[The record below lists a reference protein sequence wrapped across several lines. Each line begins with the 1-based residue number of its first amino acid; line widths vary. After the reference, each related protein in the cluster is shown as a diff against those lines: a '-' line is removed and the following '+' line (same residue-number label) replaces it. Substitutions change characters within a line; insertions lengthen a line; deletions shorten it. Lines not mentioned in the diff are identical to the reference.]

1 MSDDFDPPIPFKPD
15 GKIPARFGETVTD
28 RPLPDIE
35 WRPQWDALPTMT
47 TNWLV
52 ARIDFPHTICPSWL
66 FRGTDAEMQARSLAD
81 FLNQWGA
88 GDE

>member
-1 MSDDFDPPIPFKPD
+1 MSEATEKCKRCNGCVERIMDTIS
-15 GKIPARFGETVTD
+15 GTSQG
-28 RPLPDIE
+28 E

-47 TNWLV
+47 PNWLV

-66 FRGTDAEMQARSLAD
+66 FRGTDAERQARSLAD
-81 FLNQWGA
+81 FLNYWGA